1 MEVKQ
6 SSVKDFETLVK
17 LGEGAF
23 GVVWKVKRKEDGKEY
38 AMKKVL
44 SRLRFRSSSVL

>member
-1 MEVKQ
+1 MDKAG
-6 SSVKDFETLVK
+6 SMRDFEVLTR

-23 GVVWKVKRKEDGKEY
+23 GVVFKVRRKIDGMEY

-44 SRLRFRSSSVL
+44 

>member
-1 MEVKQ
+1 MDKI
-6 SSVKDFETLVK
+6 SSMRDFEILTK

-23 GVVWKVKRKEDGKEY
+23 GVVFKVRRKADGKEY

-44 SRLRFRSSSVL
+44 VR